1 MAVREDPG
9 AAEAGC
15 RLESVATRE
24 ELAGL
29 LAERRARA
37 DVSLREL
44 EAWANRA
51 GGVRLPRATC
61 SDMLAGRRFPKKAL
75 MLTFLR
81 GCHVPEGRLAEW
93 ARAWERVK
101 VAEEAAEPG
110 APRDERGRVARV
122 ARVHRMARRG
132 IGLAAGLIVPVLSV
146 TVLIVTAL
154 IVTVLIVIA
163 YRQWGRGLA
172 PPPTS
177 TSAAPPPGRTVTDDG
192 RAFGAGGSSRFVV
205 QVDAANTGVRLTR
218 RLDAGIAMQAAFI
231 TVNGSGA
238 GRWQPLPGEPAY
250 RWRDQTVEISPRL
263 TAGRRTL
270 TITNTFESSTQDFN
284 EFGYVIEQRVN
295 GVWSRADVVDVG
307 PAHPAAEAAHDYR
320 ITGQTY
326 AGVREFDYRN

>member
-122 ARVHRMARRG
+122 ARVHRMAQRG
-132 IGLAAGLIVPVLSV
+132 IGLAAVVVP
-146 TVLIVTAL
+146 AL
-154 IVTVLIVIA
+154 IVIVLIVIA
-163 YRQWGRGLA
+163 YRQWGRDPA
-172 PPPTS
+172 PPPPS
-177 TSAAPPPGRTVTDDG
+177 GRTVTDDG